1 MSNNNQIGTFLLC
14 PDCSGGGS
22 DIMNVETSCGLIYQI
37 INADVDWVRDEG
49 SKLESGTKIILP
61 SGTEI
66 IDGSKI
72 DFKGGKPRI
81 WVEG

>member
-1 MSNNNQIGTFLLC
+1 
-14 PDCSGGGS
+14 
-22 DIMNVETSCGLIYQI
+22 MNVETSCGLIYQI
-37 INADVDWVRDEG
+37 INADVDWVRGEG